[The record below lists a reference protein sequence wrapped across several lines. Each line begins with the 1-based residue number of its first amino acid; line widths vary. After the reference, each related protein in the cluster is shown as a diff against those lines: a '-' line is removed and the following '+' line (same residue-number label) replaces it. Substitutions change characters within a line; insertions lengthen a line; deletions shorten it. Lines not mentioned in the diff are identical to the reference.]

1 MIEPS
6 GATGS
11 EPSRFVWAAAS
22 DIGRLREANED
33 AFTAEPEAGLFLVVD
48 GMGGH
53 RGGAVAAQTVA
64 QDLPPVLELG
74 LDHLKS
80 CDSRAV
86 RRLLRKTILEQSH
99 HVRREGDSESG
110 YVGMGT
116 TLVLLLFSGGRVCMA
131 NVGDSRIYRFRDGR
145 LQQFSEDHSLVSE
158 LIDAGQIT
166 PEEATNHSAQGV
178 VTQYMG
184 MPETVEPFVRS
195 AMLKP
200 GDRFL
205 LCTDGLTDQV
215 SDESIAEILAAHPD
229 PEAACSTLVEAANRA
244 GGVDNVTVLLVVWTG
259 PEQA

>member
-1 MIEPS
+1 MMEQSGAMGSGPS
-6 GATGS
+6 GYL
-11 EPSRFVWAAAS
+11 WAAAS

-33 AFTAEPEAGLFLVVD
+33 AFAAEPEAGLFLVVD

-64 QDLPPVLELG
+64 QDLPPALELG
-74 LDHLKS
+74 LDRLKS
-80 CDSRAV
+80 RDRRAI
-86 RRLLRKTILEQSH
+86 RRLLRRTILEQNH

-116 TLVLLLFSGGRVCMA
+116 TLVLLLFSGGRVYTA
-131 NVGDSRIYRFRDGR
+131 NVGDSRIYRFRKGR

-158 LIDAGQIT
+158 LIDTGQIT
-166 PEEATNHSAQGV
+166 PEEAANHSAQGV

-184 MPETVEPFVRS
+184 MPETVEPFIRS
-195 AMLKP
+195 ALLKP

-205 LCTDGLTDQV
+205 LCSDGLTDQV
-215 SDESIAEILAAHPD
+215 TSEGIAEILTAHPE
-229 PEAACSTLVEAANRA
+229 PEGACNVLIEAANHA
-244 GGVDNVTVLLVVWTG
+244 GGIDNVTVLLVVWTG

>member
-1 MIEPS
+1 MIEQS
-6 GATGS
+6 GATQLES
-11 EPSRFVWAAAS
+11 SSVLWAVAS

-33 AFTAEPEAGLFLVVD
+33 AFAAEPEAGLFVVVD

-74 LDHLKS
+74 LDRLR
-80 CDSRAV
+80 SRDGRAI
-86 RRLLRKTILEQSH
+86 RRLLRKTILDQSH

-116 TLVLLLFSGGRVCMA
+116 TLVLLLFSGGRVYMA
-131 NVGDSRIYRFRDGR
+131 NVGDSRIYRLRDGR

-158 LIDAGQIT
+158 LIDTGQIT

-184 MPETVEPFVRS
+184 MPESVEPFVRS
-195 AMLKP
+195 AMVEP

-215 SDESIAEILAAHPD
+215 SDERVAEVLMARSE
-229 PEAACSTLVEAANRA
+229 PEAACATLVEAANRA

-259 PEQA
+259 SKQA

>member
-1 MIEPS
+1 MIEQS
-6 GATGS
+6 GAMES
-11 EPSRFVWAAAS
+11 SWFVWAAAS
-22 DIGRLREANED
+22 DIGRLRETNED
-33 AFTAEPEAGLFLVVD
+33 AFAAEPEAGLFLVVD

-64 QDLPPVLELG
+64 QDLPPALELG
-74 LDHLKS
+74 LDGLQ
-80 CDSRAV
+80 SRDRRRI
-86 RRLLRKTILEQSH
+86 RRLLRNTILEQSH

-116 TLVLLLFSGGRVCMA
+116 TLVLLLFSGGRAYMA
-131 NVGDSRIYRFRDGR
+131 NVGDSRIYRFRQGR
-145 LQQFSEDHSLVSE
+145 LQQFSKDHSLVSE
-158 LIDAGQIT
+158 LIGTGQIK
-166 PEEATNHSAQGV
+166 PEEAANHSAQGV

-195 AMLKP
+195 ATLRP

-215 SDESIAEILAAHPD
+215 GDEGIAEILAAHPQ
-229 PEAACSTLVEAANRA
+229 PETVCSRLVEAANRA